1 MGSVKRLRGW
11 KEIERHVRLS
21 RKTIL
26 LQGYPIH
33 RTKEL
38 GSVFAYTEEL
48 DTHEK
53 LLSSK
58 DNASFPNI
66 P

>member
-26 LQGYPIH
+26 MQGYPIH

-38 GSVFAYTEEL
+38 GSVFAYAEEL
-48 DTHEK
+48 DAHERVS
-53 LLSSK
+53 LGEV
-58 DNASFPNI
+58 NATFPNI

>member
-1 MGSVKRLRGW
+1 MGNVKRLRGW

-33 RTKEL
+33 KTKKL
-38 GSVFAYTEEL
+38 GGVFAYTEEL
-48 DTHEK
+48 DAHEK
-53 LLSSK
+53 CSSSSG
-58 DNASFPNI
+58 NATFPNI

>member
-1 MGSVKRLRGW
+1 MGSIKRLRGW

-38 GSVFAYTEEL
+38 GSVFAFVEEL
-48 DTHEK
+48 DAHERVS
-53 LLSSK
+53 LGEV
-58 DNASFPNI
+58 NATFPNI